1 MTYDSIIHYISIHA
15 GAFAAAAAF
24 IKEMEWD
31 KPIKD
36 KINETIKFIYRTISV
51 WIRRKWAVSRQQ
63 GKGIDNGSGT
73 SK

>member
-36 KINETIKFIYRTISV
+36 KINEAIKFIYRNISM
-51 WIRRKWAVSRQQ
+51 WFRRKWSISRQQ
-63 GKGIDNGSGT
+63 RKGIDNGSST
-73 SK
+73 PK